1 MKRFLRLL
9 TVGSTL
15 VWGAFIYTQVPVMA
29 QTGPASPTSLGGLAL
44 TEVIAPS
51 WLESQ
56 NIYYRLEGVEQRAY
70 AQSHWAVSP
79 AQLVAARARNKLARV
94 MNAMSDKTDG
104 ETYLLKIELDDYAQV
119 FETPSSSIGRVQLRA
134 TLLSNGRMLAQNS
147 FSAGRP
153 APTANALGAVRAL
166 TEATES
172 ALNDLANWVESQ
184 VAPQTV
190 SR

>member
-1 MKRFLRLL
+1 MKRFLRFL

-29 QTGPASPTSLGGLAL
+29 QTGPSSPTSRGGLAL

-70 AQSHWAVSP
+70 AQSRWAVPP
-79 AQLVAARARNKLARV
+79 AQLVAVRAR
-94 MNAMSDKTDG
+94 DKTDG
-104 ETYLLKIELDDYAQV
+104 ETYLLKIELDDYSQV